1 MNYQENKKELMGI
14 ISKEIGKEIQVKYI
28 EKEETKETKEEN
40 PVGLEGLD
48 IPINIIE

>member
-1 MNYQENKKELMGI
+1 MGI